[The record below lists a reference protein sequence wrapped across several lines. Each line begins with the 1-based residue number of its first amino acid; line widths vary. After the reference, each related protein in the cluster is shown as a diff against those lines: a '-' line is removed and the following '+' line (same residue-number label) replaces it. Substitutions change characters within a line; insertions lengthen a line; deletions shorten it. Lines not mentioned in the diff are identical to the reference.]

1 MNRLPSFETL
11 ASTLRSGSGA
21 AAAAEDGSFA
31 PQDEDALKIKKIPHP
46 EERPEG
52 ASRRVP
58 RKIRKL

>member
-11 ASTLRSGSGA
+11 ASL
-21 AAAAEDGSFA
+21 A